1 MVEASKL
8 ERLYTIPLG
17 KAYEHVRTKRTRRT
31 VKLLR
36 KFLARHMKVK
46 ETLVKLSI
54 ALNNSMWV
62 HGMQK
67 PPRNVKIRAIK
78 EQDLVHAYLATEKVE
93 EKKKETK
100 KENKKEEQKVESK
113 KEEKTAEVKEV
124 KKDAKTEYPVKSE
137 AQAKQVKQSKQEAP
151 AKK

>member
-1 MVEASKL
+1 MVDASKL
-8 ERLYTIPLG
+8 ERLYTVPLG
-17 KAYEHVRTKRTRRT
+17 KAYEHIRTKRTRRT
-31 VKLLR
+31 VKILR

-78 EQDLVHAYLATEKVE
+78 EQDLVHAYLSTEKIE
-93 EKKKETK
+93 DKKKETK
-100 KENKKEEQKVESK
+100 KEGKKEEQKVESK
-113 KEEKTAEVKEV
+113 TEVKTTSKEDKKEV
-124 KKDAKTEYPVKSE
+124 KAESSVKKDVPVKITKE
-137 AQAKQVKQSKQEAP
+137 PKQEAP